1 MVENVEFLNRLRNG
15 HLEKSAV
22 TGVRR
27 PSRSPKTAKTPLK
40 VHLRLRFQNLG
51 KPRTAGLCGRA
62 ARISDCGPLSCA
74 KIERPSPLE
83 KPSCKVRLFVQNR
96 SRKYRPKVTVTTLF
110 QTAFHPDFQPL
121 SQTAHVRSHSRKRV
135 HTRLSEKDRT
145 QRLTRRNRGLPF
157 CDHSAALCCQ
167 RNPFYSTVLL
177 YTYISRFSVNP
188 HHQAEGENQAKLPSL
203 TLSPTVSHPDF
214 QLLAQTAHVRFHRR
228 KRVHTR
234 LSEKDRTQRLTR
246 RNSGCFG
253 WGWYHCP
260 RSVSHV
266 SETLRGQVSERRTLP
281 LWDLGRGCSQRTQ
294 KAFGTAMRLCASLF
308 RGVAAPLGCVICLQ
322 FGDVA
327 VFSLCVQYFLNVRD
341 MGGTTTLGALCVLPK
356 LPAPACQKGLIC
368 RFLRSGEQR
377 SLRSAYFFRIYR
389 YPCR

>member
-62 ARISDCGPLSCA
+62 ARISDYGPLSCA

-203 TLSPTVSHPDF
+203 TLSPTVSHPAF
-214 QLLAQTAHVRFHRR
+214 QLRSQTPHVRFHSQ
-228 KRVHTR
+228 KWVHTR
-234 LSEKDRTQRLTR
+234 LCSRNRTQRLTR
-246 RNSGCFG
+246 RNRGRFG
-253 WGWYHCP
+253 WGCCHYP
-260 RSVSHV
+260 RTVPHIHK
-266 SETLRGQVSERRTLP
+266 RPR
-281 LWDLGRGCSQRTQ
+281 
-294 KAFGTAMRLCASLF
+294 A
-308 RGVAAPLGCVICLQ
+308 
-322 FGDVA
+322 
-327 VFSLCVQYFLNVRD
+327 
-341 MGGTTTLGALCVLPK
+341 GG
-356 LPAPACQKGLIC
+356 
-368 RFLRSGEQR
+368 
-377 SLRSAYFFRIYR
+377 
-389 YPCR
+389 